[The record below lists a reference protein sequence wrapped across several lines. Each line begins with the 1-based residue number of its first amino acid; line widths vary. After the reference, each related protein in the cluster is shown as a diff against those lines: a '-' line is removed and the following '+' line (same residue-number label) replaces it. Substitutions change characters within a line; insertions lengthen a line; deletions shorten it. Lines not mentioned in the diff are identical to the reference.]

1 MASISSSH
9 IIDLASDD
17 NMSSSVEYQRF
28 STLGRKRNSIDR
40 HSAAMFG
47 AEDEV
52 RIMHAIVCSV
62 LGLSFHL
69 NSIQSCRFCCIDLYC
84 IIDVGLRL

>member
-1 MASISSSH
+1 MRDAKNFWKTDKANRRKSVASISSSH
-9 IIDLASDD
+9 IIDLALDD

-52 RIMHAIVCSV
+52 RIKHAIVFSV
-62 LGLSFHL
+62 MGLSFHL
-69 NSIQSCRFCCIDLYC
+69 NSI
-84 IIDVGLRL
+84 